1 MKAVVIREY
10 GSADVLRYEEVE
22 APTIKADE
30 LLVKVH
36 AAAVN
41 PIDWKIRKGMLKIIS
56 GNKFPMIL
64 GFDLAGVVLEVGS
77 QVTGFQVGD
86 EIYGSLGV
94 PGGAYAEIAAVPQ
107 KVAAIK
113 SKKISFEEA
122 AALPVAALTA
132 LQSLRDK
139 ANIQPSQSVLINGAS
154 GGVGIFAVQ
163 IAKALGA
170 EVTGVCS
177 SKNLDFVKSL
187 GADSLI
193 DYTTDDFTQNQMQ
206 YDIVFD
212 AVGKQ
217 TFDNCKKVLKPNG
230 IYITTLPNLQ
240 NIVAIARNAIALNA
254 LTSLFGTQKAKFIL
268 AQPNTADLLYLNEL
282 IESGKLR
289 VVIDCTYPLQELA
302 AAHIYSESERAK
314 GKIAIR
320 NIN

>member
-1 MKAVVIREY
+1 MKAVVIHKY

-22 APTIKADE
+22 APTIKPDE

-41 PIDWKIRKGMLKIIS
+41 PVDWKIRKGMLKIIS

-64 GFDLAGVVLEVGS
+64 GFDLAGKVLEVGS

-107 KVAAIK
+107 KVAAVK
-113 SKKISFEEA
+113 STFISFEEA

-139 ANIQPSQSVLINGAS
+139 ANIQRSQSVLINGAS

-193 DYTTDDFTQNQMQ
+193 DYTQQDFTKISEQ

-217 TFDNCKKVLKPNG
+217 TFDNCKKVLKSNG
-230 IYITTLPNLQ
+230 IYVTTLPNLQ
-240 NIVAIARNAIALNA
+240 NMISIG
-254 LTSLFGTQKAKFIL
+254 LTSLFGSQKAKFIL

-282 IESGKLR
+282 IEAGKLR

-302 AAHIYSESERAK
+302 AAHIYSQSERAK
-314 GKIAIR
+314 GKIVIR
-320 NIN
+320 IGE

>member
-1 MKAVVIREY
+1 MKAMVIREY
-10 GSADVLRYEEVE
+10 GSADVFTYEEVE
-22 APTIKADE
+22 VPAIKPDE

-36 AAAVN
+36 AAGVN

-56 GNKFPMIL
+56 GNKFPMVL
-64 GFDLAGVVLEVGS
+64 GFDLAGVVLQVGS
-77 QVTGFQVGD
+77 QVSNFRVGD
-86 EIYGSLGV
+86 EIYGSVGL
-94 PGGAYAEIAAVPQ
+94 PGGAYAEIAAVPE
-107 KVAAIK
+107 KVAAVK
-113 SKKISFEEA
+113 STNSSFEEA

-139 ANIQPSQSVLINGAS
+139 ANIKPSQTVLINGAS

-193 DYTTDDFTQNQMQ
+193 DYTQQDFTQNRIE

-230 IYITTLPNLQ
+230 IYVTTLPSFQ
-240 NIVAIARNAIALNA
+240 NIVSIG
-254 LTSLFGTQKAKFIL
+254 LTSLFGGQKAKFIL
-268 AQPNTADLLYLNEL
+268 AQPNTSDLLYLNDL
-282 IESGKLR
+282 IDTGKLR
-289 VVIDCTYPLQELA
+289 VVIDRNYSLEKLP
-302 AAHIYSESERAK
+302 AAHKYSESERAK
-314 GKIAIR
+314 GKII
-320 NIN
+320 ICII

>member
-1 MKAVVIREY
+1 MKAVVIHKY

-22 APTIKADE
+22 APTIKPDE

-41 PIDWKIRKGMLKIIS
+41 PVDWKIRKGMLKIIS

-64 GFDLAGVVLEVGS
+64 GFDLAGKVLEVGS

-107 KVAAIK
+107 KVAAVK
-113 SKKISFEEA
+113 STFISFEEA

-139 ANIQPSQSVLINGAS
+139 ANIQRSQSVLINGAS

-193 DYTTDDFTQNQMQ
+193 DYTQQDFTKISEQ

-217 TFDNCKKVLKPNG
+217 TFDNCKKVLKSNG
-230 IYITTLPNLQ
+230 IYVTTLPNLQ
-240 NIVAIARNAIALNA
+240 NMISIG
-254 LTSLFGTQKAKFIL
+254 LTSLFGSQKAKFIL

-314 GKIAIR
+314 GKIVIR
-320 NIN
+320 VGE

>member
-77 QVTGFQVGD
+77 QVSNFQVGD

-113 SKKISFEEA
+113 SKNISFEEA

-177 SKNLDFVKSL
+177 GKNLDFIKSL

-193 DYTTDDFTQNQMQ
+193 DYTTHDFTKNQVQ

-240 NIVAIARNAIALNA
+240 NIVAIA
-254 LTSLFGTQKAKFIL
+254 LTSVFGSQKAKFIL

-282 IESGKLR
+282 IEAGKLR

-320 NIN
+320 NINS

>member
-1 MKAVVIREY
+1 MKAMVIREY

-22 APTIKADE
+22 APKIKPDE

-41 PIDWKIRKGMLKIIS
+41 PVDWKIREGMLKIIT

-64 GFDLAGVVLEVGS
+64 GFDLAGVVVEVGS
-77 QVTGFQVGD
+77 QVSGFQVGD
-86 EIYGSLGV
+86 QIYGSLGI
-94 PGGAYAEIAAVPQ
+94 PGGAYAELAAVPQ
-107 KVAAIK
+107 KVAAVK
-113 SKKISFEEA
+113 PKNISFEEA

-139 ANIQPSQSVLINGAS
+139 ANIQSGQKVLVNGAS

-177 SKNLDFVKSL
+177 GKNIDFVKSL
-187 GADSLI
+187 GADFLI
-193 DYTTDDFTQNQMQ
+193 DYTQQDFTQNQTQ
-206 YDIVFD
+206 YDIILD

-217 TFDNCKKVLKPNG
+217 TFDNCKKVLKSKG
-230 IYITTLPNLQ
+230 VYVTTLPNLQ
-240 NIVAIARNAIALNA
+240 NIVSIG
-254 LTSLFGTQKAKFIL
+254 LTSLFGSQKAKFIL
-268 AQPNTADLLYLNEL
+268 AQPNTSDLLYLNDL
-282 IESGKLR
+282 IETGKLR

-302 AAHIYSESERAK
+302 AAHKYSESERAK
-314 GKIAIR
+314 GKIAI
-320 NIN
+320 NCF

>member
-1 MKAVVIREY
+1 MKAMVIREY
-10 GSADVLRYEEVE
+10 GSAEVLKYEEVE
-22 APTIKADE
+22 APKIKPDE

-36 AAAVN
+36 AASVN
-41 PIDWKIRKGMLKIIS
+41 PVDWKIRKGMLKIIT
-56 GNKFPMIL
+56 GNKFPIII

-77 QVTGFQVGD
+77 QVTNFKVGD
-86 EIYGSLGV
+86 EIYASLGV
-94 PGGAYAEIAAVPQ
+94 PGGAYAELAAVPQ
-107 KVAAIK
+107 KVAALK
-113 SKKISFEEA
+113 AKNISFEEA

-139 ANIQPSQSVLINGAS
+139 ANIQPKQTVLVNGAS

-177 SKNLDFVKSL
+177 GKNIDFVKSL
-187 GADSLI
+187 GADYLI
-193 DYTTDDFTQNQMQ
+193 DYKKQDFTQNQVQ

-217 TFDNCKKVLKPNG
+217 TFDNCKQVLKPDG
-230 IYITTLPNLQ
+230 VYVTTLPSLQ
-240 NIVAIARNAIALNA
+240 NIVAIA
-254 LTSLFGTQKAKFIL
+254 LTSLFGSQKAKFIL

-282 IESGKLR
+282 IETGKMR
-289 VVIDCTYPLQELA
+289 VVIDCTYPLKELT

-320 NIN
+320 TID

>member
-1 MKAVVIREY
+1 MKAVVIHKY

-22 APTIKADE
+22 APTIKPDE

-56 GNKFPMIL
+56 GNKFPLIL
-64 GFDLAGVVLEVGS
+64 GFDLAGKVLEVGS

-107 KVAAIK
+107 KVAAVK
-113 SKKISFEEA
+113 PANISFEEA

-177 SKNLDFVKSL
+177 SKNLDFAKSL

-193 DYTTDDFTQNQMQ
+193 DYTQQDFTKNQIQ

-230 IYITTLPNLQ
+230 IYITTLPSLQ
-240 NIVAIARNAIALNA
+240 NIISIG
-254 LTSLFGTQKAKFIL
+254 LTSLFGSQKAKFIL

-282 IESGKLR
+282 IEAGKLR

-314 GKIAIR
+314 GKIVILVGD
-320 NIN
+320 

>member
-1 MKAVVIREY
+1 MAPGGRTIMKAVVIDKY
-10 GSADVLRYEEVE
+10 GSPDVLRYEEVK
-22 APTIKADE
+22 APAIKSDE

-36 AAAVN
+36 AAGVN

-64 GFDLAGVVLEVGS
+64 GFDLAGEVLQVGS
-77 QVTGFQVGD
+77 QVESFRVGD
-86 EIYGSLGV
+86 EIYASVGV
-94 PGGAYAEIAAVPQ
+94 PGGAYAELAAVPQ
-107 KVAAIK
+107 KVAALK
-113 SKKISFEEA
+113 AANVSFEEA

-139 ANIQPSQSVLINGAS
+139 ANIKASQSILINGAS

-193 DYTTDDFTQNQMQ
+193 DYTQQDFTQNQIQ
-206 YDIVFD
+206 YDIILD

-217 TFDNCKKVLKPNG
+217 TFDNCQKVLKPNG
-230 IYITTLPNLQ
+230 IYVTTLPNFQ
-240 NIVAIARNAIALNA
+240 NMVSIG
-254 LTSLFGTQKAKFIL
+254 LTSLFGSQKAKFIL

-282 IESGKLR
+282 IEADKLR
-289 VVIDCTYPLQELA
+289 VVIDRTYSLQKLA

-314 GKIAIR
+314 GKIVIHT
-320 NIN
+320 IG